1 VKAPRR
7 PHLPVLGTFFPE
19 YREKRA
25 QMGGVGVGVGLVAL
39 FFVAGALLPNGLPV
53 GIVLLGVVLGGL
65 QALTAMG
72 IVLVYRAT
80 RAINFAQAE
89 IGALA
94 AGVATVLIAG
104 WGLPYFAAL
113 PLGLLA
119 AVATGALIDAVVV
132 RRLFTAPRLILTV
145 ATIGVAQLLGAF
157 TIVLPTWFTHLR
169 PFSTF
174 TTPFRWHTNIGP
186 LLFTGDH
193 LMAVVAVPVVG
204 LGLWW
209 FLGRTSIGIAIRAA
223 ADSGERALLLG
234 IPVRRLSMVTWMVAA
249 GLSGLGAMLSA
260 PVVGANVG
268 VIAGPSALLV
278 PLAAAVIARMESLPR
293 TALAA
298 IGIAVLQQGI
308 YWSYPQSATV
318 DALVFAVLLLALLVQ
333 RRGVRRVTGADLGD
347 YVAVEQVRPVSKA
360 LLATREVRVAKV
372 AGAAVVVAAAVLVP
386 LAASDSQRTLLGL
399 MAIYGIIAVSLVVL
413 TGWAG
418 EISLGQ
424 FAFVGIGAA
433 TTASLLVHAHADL
446 FVALIASA
454 LAGGVAAVLVGVPAL
469 RIPGLFLAVVTL
481 GFAVPVSSWLLSSRY
496 FPLLNPVSLLRPKL
510 FGGRVSIESPLSFY
524 FFCLV
529 LLVLVLAGAHNL
541 RHSRAGRVLLAV
553 RDNERGAAA
562 FGADATRLKLVAFGL
577 SGALAGLGGGL
588 YAVALRGVSFGSF
601 NAEHSVVVFTMVV
614 VGGLG
619 SISGALA
626 GAAYVK
632 GAEWFLHGAAQLLAT
647 GAGLLLLLLVAPGGI
662 ASGLYRLRDAA
673 LAWVARRH
681 GLDPRPSG
689 VKGAPTPPQTPPE
702 APAARDTDEAFVDV
716 RNVNASYGHV
726 QILFGVDLQ
735 VARGEV
741 VALLGTNGAG
751 KSTLL
756 RAITGVLRSASGDVR
771 IGGRDLGGLSAP
783 ARVRAGMAM
792 VPGGKGVFPSLTV
805 AEHLRLAQWTQPADA
820 SASATDGGG
829 VERALEL
836 FPSLRDRL
844 HTRANLLSGGEQQ
857 MLAVAQALLCRPEV
871 LLIDELSLGLSP
883 AVVGVLL
890 DVVRALN
897 AAGTTVVIVEQSL
910 NVAASIA
917 PRAVFLERGTVRYD
931 GPTADLLDRP
941 DLARA
946 VFLPDRAPAT
956 PKRSK
961 RRAGPVSTNGHTPS
975 SLDIIDVGKTFGGV
989 AALHR
994 VSLAAKPGEIVGIIG
1009 ANGAGKTTLLD
1020 VVSGFLGADTGRIHV
1035 DGVDITDDTPSDR
1048 AELGLGRV
1056 FQDARLFPTLT
1067 VRETLAVALER
1078 HVDVRDPIACLL
1090 PLKATRASERAVDA
1104 RVDELLDTLTL
1115 ALFADSFVSELST
1128 GTRRLV
1134 ELACVLAHQPRVLL
1148 LDEPTS
1154 GVAQREGEAMAGL
1167 LTDLRDQTGATLVIV
1182 EHDVPLVAGIADR
1195 LVCLHLGSVIA
1206 DGPPGEVLQSPEVI
1220 TSYLGTVGDSG
1231 NGARAGRGKPVRRRS
1246 ARAGAGGR

>member
-1 VKAPRR
+1 MTRPR
-7 PHLPVLGTFFPE
+7 
-19 YREKRA
+19 
-25 QMGGVGVGVGLVAL
+25 VGAAVGAGLVAL
-39 FFVAGALLPNGLPV
+39 FFVAGAVLPNGLPV
-53 GIVLLGVVLGGL
+53 GIVLLGIVLGGL

-104 WGLPYFAAL
+104 SGLPYFAAL

-145 ATIGVAQLLGAF
+145 ATIGVAQVIGAF

-249 GLSGLGAMLSA
+249 GLSGLGAMLST
-260 PVVGANVG
+260 PVVGVNVG

-298 IGIAVLQQGI
+298 IGIAVLQQAI

-333 RRGVRRVTGADLGD
+333 RRGVRRVTGTDLGD

-360 LLATREVRVAKV
+360 LLATREVRVAKL
-372 AGAAVVVAAAVLVP
+372 AGALILVAAAVLLP

-433 TTASLLVHAHADL
+433 VTASLLVHAHADL
-446 FVALIASA
+446 FVALVASA
-454 LAGGVAAVLVGVPAL
+454 LVGGLAAVLVGIPAL

-496 FPLLNPVSLLRPKL
+496 FPLLNPASLLRPKL
-510 FGGRVSIESPLSFY
+510 FGGRVSIESPLAFY
-524 FFCLV
+524 FFCLI

-541 RHSRAGRVLLAV
+541 RHSRAGRALLAV

-562 FGADATRLKLVAFGL
+562 FGADATRLKLIAFGL

-647 GAGLLLLLLVAPGGI
+647 GAGLLVLLLLAPGGI

-689 VKGAPTPPQTPPE
+689 DKGAETAPVSPPGRE
-702 APAARDTDEAFVDV
+702 VGRESDAFVDV
-716 RNVNASYGHV
+716 RGVNASYGHV

-771 IGGRDLGGLSAP
+771 VGGRDIGGLSAP
-783 ARVRAGMAM
+783 ARVRAGVAM

-805 AEHLRLAQWTQPADA
+805 AEHLRLAQWTQPETADA
-820 SASATDGGG
+820 GDG

-857 MLAVAQALLCRPEV
+857 MLAVAQALLCRPDV

-890 DVVRALN
+890 DVVRGLN

-956 PKRSK
+956 PKRK
-961 RRAGPVSTNGHTPS
+961 RRATRATPASTNGHTPL
-975 SLDIIDVGKTFGGV
+975 SLDVTDVGKTFGGV
-989 AALHR
+989 AALHD
-994 VSLAAKPGEIVGIIG
+994 VSLAAEPGEIVGIIG

-1020 VVSGFLGADTGRIHV
+1020 VVSGFLGADTGRIRV

-1078 HVDVRDPIACLL
+1078 HVDVRDPSACLL
-1090 PLKATRASERAVDA
+1090 PLKATRASERAVAA
-1104 RVDELLDTLTL
+1104 RVDELLDTLRL
-1115 ALFADSFVSELST
+1115 DQFADAFVSELST

-1206 DGPPGEVLQSPEVI
+1206 DGPPGEVLQSPQVV
-1220 TSYLGTVGDSG
+1220 TSYLGTADATGTVKRRR
-1231 NGARAGRGKPVRRRS
+1231 ARAGV
-1246 ARAGAGGR
+1246 GGR

>member
-1 VKAPRR
+1 MTRPRA
-7 PHLPVLGTFFPE
+7 G
-19 YREKRA
+19 A
-25 QMGGVGVGVGLVAL
+25 AVGAGLVAL
-39 FFVAGALLPNGLPV
+39 FFVAGAVLPNGLPV

-145 ATIGVAQLLGAF
+145 ATIGVAQIIGAF

-209 FLGRTSIGIAIRAA
+209 FLGRTAVGIAIRAA

-249 GLSGLGAMLSA
+249 GLSGLGAMLST
-260 PVVGANVG
+260 PVVGVNVG

-298 IGIAVLQQGI
+298 IGIAVLQQAI

-333 RRGVRRVTGADLGD
+333 RRGVRRVTGTDLGD

-360 LLATREVRVAKV
+360 LLATREVRVARL
-372 AGAAVVVAAAVLVP
+372 AGALVLVAAAVLLP

-433 TTASLLVHAHADL
+433 VTASLLVHAHADL

-454 LAGGVAAVLVGVPAL
+454 LVGGLAAVLIGIPAL

-496 FPLLNPVSLLRPKL
+496 FPLLNPASLLRPKL

-541 RHSRAGRVLLAV
+541 RHSRAGRALLAV

-647 GAGLLLLLLVAPGGI
+647 GAGLLVLLLLAPGGI
-662 ASGLYRLRDAA
+662 AAGLYRLRDAA

-689 VKGAPTPPQTPPE
+689 VTGVPTPPQTPPE
-702 APAARDTDEAFVDV
+702 APAARDSDAFVDV
-716 RNVNASYGHV
+716 RGVNASYGHV

-756 RAITGVLRSASGDVR
+756 RAITGVLKSASGDVR
-771 IGGRDLGGLSAP
+771 VGGRDIGGLSAP
-783 ARVRAGMAM
+783 GRVRAGVAM

-820 SASATDGGG
+820 SNENGDG

-857 MLAVAQALLCRPEV
+857 MLAVAQALLCRPDV

-956 PKRSK
+956 PKRK
-961 RRAGPVSTNGHTPS
+961 RRAPRATPASTNGHTPL
-975 SLDIIDVGKTFGGV
+975 SLDVTDVGKTFGGV
-989 AALHR
+989 AALHD

-1020 VVSGFLGADTGRIHV
+1020 VVSGFLGADTGRIRV

-1078 HVDVRDPIACLL
+1078 HIDVRDPIACLL
-1090 PLKATRASERAVDA
+1090 PLKATRASERAIVA
-1104 RVDELLDTLTL
+1104 RVEELLATLRL
-1115 ALFADSFVSELST
+1115 DQFADAFVSELST

-1182 EHDVPLVAGIADR
+1182 EHDVPLVAGVADR

-1206 DGPPGEVLQSPEVI
+1206 DGPPVDVLRSPQVV
-1220 TSYLGTVGDSG
+1220 TSYLGTTDTPGPVKRRR
-1231 NGARAGRGKPVRRRS
+1231 ARAGV
-1246 ARAGAGGR
+1246 GGR

>member
-1 VKAPRR
+1 MNASR
-7 PHLPVLGTFFPE
+7 PQIG
-19 YREKRA
+19 
-25 QMGGVGVGVGLVAL
+25 GGVAVGLVVL
-39 FFVAGALLPNGLPV
+39 YFLAGAVLPHGLPI

-119 AVATGALIDAVVV
+119 AVATGAVIDAVVV

-145 ATIGVAQLLGAF
+145 ATIGVAQLLGAL
-157 TIVLPTWFTHLR
+157 TIVLPTWFTHLK
-169 PFSTF
+169 PFTAF
-174 TTPFRWHTNIGP
+174 TTPFRFHTNIGP

-193 LMAVVAVPVVG
+193 LMAVIAVPVVG

-209 FLGRTSIGIAIRAA
+209 FLGRTSVGIAIRAA

-249 GLSGLGAMLSA
+249 GLSGLGAMLST

-298 IGIAVLQQGI
+298 IGIAVLQQSI

-318 DALVFAVLLLALLVQ
+318 DALVFAVPLGALLFQ
-333 RRGVRRVTGADLGD
+333 RRGVRRVTGGELGD
-347 YVAVEQVRPVSKA
+347 YVAVEQVRPVSKE
-360 LLATREVRVAKV
+360 LLATIEVRVAKV
-372 AGAAVVVAAAVLVP
+372 VGAVVVVAAVVLLP
-386 LAASDSQRTLLGL
+386 LLASDSQRTLLGL

-433 TTASLLVHAHADL
+433 VTASLLVHAHADL
-446 FVALIASA
+446 FVALLASV
-454 LAGGVAAVLVGVPAL
+454 LAGGLAAVLVGVPAL

-496 FPLLNPVSLLRPKL
+496 FPTLNPVSLLRPKL
-510 FGGRVSIESPLSFY
+510 FHGRVSIESPLSFY
-524 FFCLV
+524 FFCLIV
-529 LLVLVLAGAHNL
+529 LALVLALAHNL
-541 RHSRAGRVLLAV
+541 RRSRAGHALLAV

-562 FGADATRLKLVAFGL
+562 FGADATRLKLVAFAL

-647 GAGLLLLLLVAPGGI
+647 GAGLLVLLLLAPGGI

-673 LAWVARRH
+673 LAWVAHRH
-681 GLDPRPSG
+681 GLTTRPSADEG
-689 VKGAPTPPQTPPE
+689 SEIDPSSAPGQRVGTE
-702 APAARDTDEAFVDV
+702 SDAFVDV

-735 VARGEV
+735 VAQGEV

-771 IGGRDLGGLSAP
+771 IGGRDLGALSAP
-783 ARVRAGMAM
+783 ARVRAGVAM

-805 AEHLRLAQWTQPADA
+805 AEHLRLAQWTQP
-820 SASATDGGG
+820 SDGTGDEDG

-836 FPSLRDRL
+836 FPSLRSRL

-883 AVVGVLL
+883 AVVSVLL
-890 DVVRALN
+890 DVVRGLN
-897 AAGTTVVIVEQSL
+897 EAGTTVVIVEQSL

-931 GPTADLLDRP
+931 GPTADLLERP

-946 VFLPDRAPAT
+946 VFLPDRAPAV
-956 PKRSK
+956 PKRA
-961 RRAGPVSTNGHTPS
+961 RASTNGHTPL
-975 SLDIIDVGKTFGGV
+975 SLDVIEVGKTFGGV
-989 AALHR
+989 AALHG
-994 VSLAAKPGEIVGIIG
+994 VSLAAHAGEIVGIIG

-1020 VVSGFLGADTGRIHV
+1020 LVSGFLGADTGRIVV
-1035 DGVDITDDTPSDR
+1035 DGVDVTANTPADR

-1056 FQDARLFPTLT
+1056 FQDARLFPSLT

-1090 PLKATRASERAVDA
+1090 PLKATRASERAVAA
-1104 RVDELLDTLTL
+1104 RVDELLETLNL
-1115 ALFADSFVSELST
+1115 AQFANSFVSELST
-1128 GTRRLV
+1128 GSRRLV

-1167 LTDLRDQTGATLVIV
+1167 LADLRDRTGATLVIV

-1206 DGPPGEVLQSPEVI
+1206 DGPPADVLQSPEVV
-1220 TSYLGTVGDSG
+1220 TSYLGTAG
-1231 NGARAGRGKPVRRRS
+1231 NGDGRSRPGRAKKTVRRRS
-1246 ARAGAGGR
+1246 